1 MKKQKVFKQVAKH
14 LLAQDERCEIV
25 IDKGVNGCFYR
36 HPEAALKC
44 AIGCLITDK
53 FYHKDLERK
62 DVHDTSVIEALKSSL
77 NQPITS
83 SDCSLLYSLQYIHDY
98 KEEGE
103 WEKELDKLSILYFN
117 KDLISMEII

>member
-25 IDKGVNGCFYR
+25 IDKGVDGCFYR

-53 FYHKDLERK
+53 FYHKDLEGK
-62 DVHDTSVIEALKSSL
+62 DVDDAAVIKALEGSL
-77 NQPITS
+77 KQSITS
-83 SDCSLLYSLQYIHDY
+83 SDRSLLYSLQYLHDY
-98 KEEGE
+98 KDA
-103 WEKELDKLSILYFN
+103 WKKELDKLAILYFN